1 MGRTGNIPDSLYSA
15 GQAIKL
21 LGIPRSSFYDM
32 VEKGKITKIAVPNR
46 KDGYYLKSQIDEMV
60 RAQQMFILQYTSK
73 PAIFEKATANDALG
87 IYEVGVS
94 LWGTRGTPTVET
106 RLGWYKS
113 NPDID
118 HVVKQEGVVVGYI
131 SLMPLKH
138 ETIEQLMLGE
148 KRGWEVTP
156 DELLPFVPGVPLEC
170 FVMAIGVLAGVQKA
184 EKYGMRLLVGS
195 VHALG
200 ELAQKGVILEK
211 LYATSS
217 SPDGIKICR
226 DFGFE
231 EEDDS
236 IPGTTRKKFVIDV
249 ATSRSLLLEEY
260 HKQRESQ
267 QAKHVKA

>member
-1 MGRTGNIPDSLYSA
+1 MGRTGNIPDSLYSS
-15 GQAIKL
+15 GQAIKR

-32 VEKGKITKIAVPNR
+32 VEKGKITKVSVPNR

-60 RAQQMFILQYTSK
+60 RAQQMFLLQYTTK
-73 PAIFEKATANDALG
+73 PSTFEKATPDDATG

-94 LWGTRGTPTVET
+94 LWGKIGTPTVDT
-106 RLGWYKS
+106 RLAWYKS

-118 HVVKQEGVVVGYI
+118 YVVKQEGVIVGYI

-138 ETIEQLMLGE
+138 ETIEQLMSGK

-156 DELLPFVPGVPLEC
+156 DELLPFTPSIPLEC
-170 FVMAIGVLAGVQKA
+170 FVMAIGVLAGVQKP

-195 VHALG
+195 VHVLG
-200 ELAQKGVILEK
+200 ELAEKGVILKK

-217 SPDGIKICR
+217 SPDGIKVCR
-226 DFGFE
+226 DFGFN

-236 IPGTTRKKFVIDV
+236 VPGTTRKKFVMEV
-249 ATSRSLLLEEY
+249 ATSKSFILEEY
-260 HKQRESQ
+260 HKALESQ
-267 QAKHVKA
+267 QSKQVKA